1 MTRKV
6 RSNKERSFLGA
17 ILGQLI
23 TALMT
28 YGLDVSV
35 KETKVLINSFR
46 IVVNYSTGVVMVCC
60 DRVQVIIPKNI
71 CQSTRSSKVTPR
83 AYTLTPG
90 VGWGVKTSGI

>member
-46 IVVNYSTGVVMVCC
+46 IVVKY
-60 DRVQVIIPKNI
+60 R
-71 CQSTRSSKVTPR
+71 
-83 AYTLTPG
+83 
-90 VGWGVKTSGI
+90 